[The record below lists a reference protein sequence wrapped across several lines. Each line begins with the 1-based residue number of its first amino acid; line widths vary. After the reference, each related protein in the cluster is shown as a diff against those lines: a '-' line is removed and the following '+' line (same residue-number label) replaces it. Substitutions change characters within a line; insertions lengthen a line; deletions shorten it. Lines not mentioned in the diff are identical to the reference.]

1 MTWLDMQV
9 SHREVIMRSFSISK
23 KKKKKKKK
31 VGSIYQVKAFGS
43 DNNF

>member
-1 MTWLDMQV
+1 MVRYAGVTQR
-9 SHREVIMRSFSISK
+9 SNNEVFLHIKKEK
-23 KKKKKKKK
+23 KKKKKE

>member
-9 SHREVIMRSFSISK
+9 SHRDVIMRSFSISK
-23 KKKKKKKK
+23 KKKE
-31 VGSIYQVKAFGS
+31 VGNINQVKAFGS